1 MPFWCCP
8 GVSPDRRA
16 ASDTM
21 TIQRITKRAVEALQ
35 SDGKEST
42 LWDDTVSGFGV
53 RVRPTVFRHGIRTPF
68 SG

>member
-1 MPFWCCP
+1 
-8 GVSPDRRA
+8 
-16 ASDTM
+16 M

-35 SDGKEST
+35 SNGKELT